1 MTLLRIALVAAVA
14 FTAPVVAPAPADARQ
29 IERACI
35 QSGRRAASR
44 SLCTC
49 IQGVADQLLTGR
61 EQRLAASF
69 FEDPHRAQELRT
81 SDRQRDETFWKRYKQ
96 FGSVAAQRCG

>member
-1 MTLLRIALVAAVA
+1 MTTLRIALVAALAVVTPVL
-14 FTAPVVAPAPADARQ
+14 TAAPADARQ

-35 QSGRRAASR
+35 QSDRRAASR

-49 IQGVADQLLTGR
+49 IQGVADQLLTSS

-69 FEDPHRAQELRT
+69 FADPHRAQEVRM
-81 SDRQRDETFWKRYKQ
+81 SDRRRDETFWKRYKQ
-96 FGSVAAQRCG
+96 FGSVASQRCS